1 MGMILLSYLLSNTFI
16 GTRPWCWHVFEIRL
30 LLVSNY
36 FASATFELK
45 FVITMLNSDVFWI
58 TCEMDVTCDLLC

>member
-1 MGMILLSYLLSNTFI
+1 MYHGDCKSWLAPALWQSVIMGMILLIYLISNAFV
-16 GTRPWCWHVFEIRL
+16 GSQPWYWHVFEIIE

-45 FVITMLNSDVFWI
+45 L
-58 TCEMDVTCDLLC
+58 